1 MPPRPVLY
9 FTRFVPD
16 YNVPALELLNE
27 RLGGRLVVCAGDPP
41 PGSSLASLGSSASR
55 RLPWVALRNY
65 WFRGETL
72 HWQPW
77 GHAFLKHPRP
87 SVVIAE
93 ESPRSLSLPG
103 LLRAARRSG
112 AATALWGHFSSNR
125 RAFDPS
131 RHPLDR
137 YRVQLARSVDVF
149 VAYTDAVAASV
160 GEWIDAERVFVAR
173 NTLDTHTLFALDDAL
188 RSEGRDAVRARLGL
202 PSGEAVLCYIGRLVP
217 EKGLDL
223 LLQTYERLRSMRPAH
238 CVVIGG
244 GSGTTLVAEVARRV
258 GGITAT
264 GPLTALADSAPWLFA
279 SDLALLPG
287 SLGLSV
293 NHAFSFGLPVVSIAA
308 GSGARMHGPEI
319 DYVVEGENGLL
330 APADAESLVSAVE
343 RVLRDRERFSS
354 AARQYA
360 RTHLSIERMVEGL
373 EAAIA
378 YAEGSR

>member
-1 MPPRPVLY
+1 MPDRPVLY

-41 PGSSLASLGSSASR
+41 PGSSLASLGSSAAA
-55 RLPWVALRNY
+55 RLPYFALRNT
-65 WFRGETL
+65 WVRGETL

-77 GHAFLKHPRP
+77 ARALAAFPQP

-103 LLRAARRSG
+103 LLRAARRRG

-131 RHPLDR
+131 RHVFDR
-137 YRVQLARSVDVF
+137 YRVQLARSVDALI
-149 VAYTDAVAASV
+149 AYTDAVAASV
-160 GEWIDAERVFVAR
+160 SVYVEPERVFVAR

-188 RSEGRDAVRARLGL
+188 RAEGREAVRSRLGL
-202 PSGEAVLCYIGRLVP
+202 PLDAPVICFISRLVP
-217 EKGLDL
+217 EKGLSL
-223 LLQTYERLRSMRPAH
+223 LLETFEHIRAGRTAH
-238 CVVIGG
+238 LVVIGG
-244 GSGTTLVAEVARRV
+244 GSGAALVSEAAARL

-264 GPLTALADSAPWLFA
+264 GPLADLAASAPWLYA

-287 SLGLSV
+287 YLGLSV
-293 NHAFSFGLPVVSIAA
+293 NHAFAFGLPVVSVAA
-308 GSGARMHGPEI
+308 QGEARLHSPEVE
-319 DYVVEGENGLL
+319 YVVEGENGLL
-330 APADAESLVSAVE
+330 ANADAASLEEAVE
-343 RVLRDRERFSS
+343 RVLRDRTHFSD